1 MTTVAAPIPTP
12 PEQTVAFTKKKKSRS
27 ERKKA
32 QRDAEATEKL
42 KIVVRRLPP
51 NLPEDIFWQSVGKWV
66 TEETATWKAYYPG
79 KFKTRCVSLAAMR
92 VDVFGEVIDRRAAAG

>member
-1 MTTVAAPIPTP
+1 MSSVEPPKAPKSKSKEKKPKGSGGQKS
-12 PEQTVAFTKKKKSRS
+12 QT
-27 ERKKA
+27 ER
-32 QRDAEATEKL
+32 L
-42 KIVVRRLPP
+42 KTIVRRLPP
-51 NLPEDIFWQSVGKWV
+51 NLPEEIFWQSVSKWV